1 MNVIGFLADRGEP
14 VPSVRGASASSTG
27 GRIPSALARRA
38 LTSEERDWLE
48 AVPVDPLIEF
58 RGVACPWVRS
68 FFCGWVRDAL
78 ERGAATVRTLPDGS
92 LIASMPAGE
101 HIVQPC
107 ASGAIRQPLRP
118 NAAGTSPAAGMRTA
132 GRPRFFFPTYA
143 ARSHREDA

>member
-1 MNVIGFLADRGEP
+1 MNVIGFLADRARP
-14 VPSVRGASASSTG
+14 VPSVRVASVGCG
-27 GRIPSALARRA
+27 GDRIPRA
-38 LTSEERDWLE
+38 LTSEEREWLE
-48 AVPVDPLIEF
+48 AVPVDPVIEF

-68 FFCGWVRDAL
+68 FFCGWVRHAL
-78 ERGAATVRTLPDGS
+78 ERGAATVRTEPDGS
-92 LIASMPAGE
+92 LVACMMAGD